1 MPVQDML
8 IIGGGPAGL
17 SAAINVV
24 ARGGRATV
32 ISQPIEQ
39 NPLWKAARVD
49 NYSGMV
55 GVSGAAML
63 KTMRREAEE
72 AGVAFVTGR
81 ATAAMYF
88 DGAYAVTVGQEML
101 QGKALLLAIGAGVTA
116 PLPRE
121 EEFLGRGVSYCA
133 TCDGRLYRG
142 RQVVVTGNA
151 GDLAEEAAFLQSVG
165 AEVTVVTR
173 RPVSGLP
180 DGMSP
185 IQATAIDLWI
195 EEDTLRGVVADGEP
209 VPADGVFLLR
219 QVTAPTALLAGL
231 RTDGK
236 FILTDKHQRTNLP
249 ACYAAGDCTGHPLQ
263 IAKAVGEG
271 LIAAQHAMQALQSKG
286 E

>member
-1 MPVQDML
+1 MQDML

-32 ISQPIEQ
+32 ISQPMEQ

-55 GVSGAAML
+55 GVSGADML
-63 KTMRREAEE
+63 KTMRQEAED
-72 AGVAFVTGR
+72 AGVTFVTGR

-101 QGKALLLAIGAGVTA
+101 QGKALLLAIGAGATA
-116 PLPRE
+116 PLPHE

-133 TCDGRLYRG
+133 TCDGRLYRA
-142 RQVVVTGNA
+142 RRVVVTGNA

-180 DGMSP
+180 AHIP
-185 IQATAIDLWI
+185 QTKAAAIELWI
-195 EEDTLRGVVADGEP
+195 ENDTLRGVLADGEP
-209 VPADGVFLLR
+209 ILADGVFLLR
-219 QVTAPTALLAGL
+219 QVTIPTALLAGL
-231 RTDGK
+231 ETDGK
-236 FILTDKHQRTNLP
+236 FILVDRHQRTNLP

-271 LIAAQHAMQALQSKG
+271 LIAAQHAMQTLQQKG
-286 E
+286 D

>member
-1 MPVQDML
+1 MQDMI

-17 SAAINVV
+17 SAAINVA
-24 ARGGRATV
+24 ARGGRAAV
-32 ISQPIEQ
+32 ISQPMEQ

-55 GVSGAAML
+55 GVSGDEML
-63 KTMRREAEE
+63 RVMRREAEE
-72 AGVAFVTGR
+72 AGVTFVTGR
-81 ATAAMYF
+81 ATAVLYF
-88 DGAYAVTVGQEML
+88 DGAYTVTVGQEML
-101 QGKALLLAIGAGVTA
+101 QGKTLLLAIGAGASA
-116 PLPRE
+116 PLSRE
-121 EEFLGRGVSYCA
+121 EAFLGRGVSYCA

-165 AEVTVVTR
+165 AQVTVVTH

-180 DGMSP
+180 ADMP
-185 IQATAIDLWI
+185 HKQAAAIDLWI
-195 EEDTLRGVVADGEP
+195 ENDALRGVLADGEP
-209 VPADGVFLLR
+209 ISADGVFLLR

-231 RTDGK
+231 ETDGR
-236 FILTDKHQRTNLP
+236 FILTDKQQRTNLP

-271 LIAAQHAMQALQSKG
+271 LIAAQHAMQTLQQKKG

>member
-1 MPVQDML
+1 MQDML

-32 ISQPIEQ
+32 ISQPMEQ
-39 NPLWKAARVD
+39 NPLWKAHRVD

-55 GVSGAAML
+55 GVSGAQML
-63 KTMRREAEE
+63 QIMRREAEE

-88 DGAYAVTVGQEML
+88 DGAYTVTVGQELL
-101 QGKALLLAIGAGVTA
+101 QGKSLLLAIGAGATA
-116 PLPRE
+116 PLSRE

-133 TCDGRLYRG
+133 TCDGRLYRN
-142 RQVVVTGNA
+142 RRVVVTGNA
-151 GDLAEEAAFLQSVG
+151 GDLAEEATFLQSIG
-165 AEVTVVTR
+165 AQVTVVTR

-180 DGMSP
+180 ADIP
-185 IQATAIDLWI
+185 HTQAAAVELWI
-195 EEDTLRGVVADGEP
+195 ENDALQGVLADGEP

-219 QVTAPTALLAGL
+219 QVTAPTALLTGL
-231 RTDGK
+231 ETDGK

-271 LIAAQHAMQALQSKG
+271 LIAAQHAMQTLQQQKG